1 MAQTKIEKI
10 NNIEEEITRLRDRQK
25 LLKQQHYKQERKDRT
40 HRLCRRGGLW
50 ESLVPDTISLTDEQF
65 QTFLEKTIMTKYA
78 GDILSNLMAQ
88 NIGNVAKTQDKA
100 DAQGDDTTTGKPTT
114 APEGNASAVGAN
126 RGNG

>member
-1 MAQTKIEKI
+1 MAQTKLEKI
-10 NNIEEEITRLRDRQK
+10 NNIEEEITRLKDRQK
-25 LLKQQHYKQERKDRT
+25 LLKQQHNKQERKDRT

-78 GDILSNLMAQ
+78 RDVLSNLMAQ
-88 NIGNVAKTQDKA
+88 NVGNVVKTQDKA
-100 DAQGDDTTTGKPTT
+100 IAQGDDTTTGKPTT
-114 APEGNASAVGAN
+114 TPEGNVSAAGAN